1 MGAILTSRRGVRHA
15 CMPMFLNRMKNDSRA
30 NDAIWA
36 VRGLS
41 VRPQVAW
48 AIVVLGGLTLAA
60 AALRLLG
67 NVGRDDPAR
76 LWEQARAAWSA
87 GRLEKADALLARL
100 ARRRTPTLAERL
112 LRAEVAR
119 KLGRIDQA
127 LAALDGFSG
136 SDSEAALI
144 WRTRGMLEIERD
156 RARPAEAALLQAFA
170 LNPMLADARRD
181 LINLY
186 TLESR
191 WSEIGVQFR
200 ALASMNSLSFD
211 ELYLWTLGRRLDVGP
226 ADLAA
231 KLEPMLRNDPEDR
244 SIRLALAENLRRLGR
259 LDEAEKTVAPLPID
273 DPEVRAAR
281 ARLALD
287 RGAVDAARNLL
298 DAGPPDQPALARL
311 RGRLSLAEGD
321 GNAVRH
327 YRAALTG
334 DPDDRDT
341 LFGLGQAL
349 RLAGKPDAAQPY
361 LRAARDR
368 DQLESLIE
376 NARSLSRRDDARVLQ
391 AIGDAC
397 RSLARLHQ
405 ARAWYRL
412 ALSRDPADPD
422 LQKRLFDLDTSI
434 DDGRRM
440 EQPRELNGDLHL

>member
-1 MGAILTSRRGVRHA
+1 MGAILTSRRSVRQA

-41 VRPQVAW
+41 VRPRVAW
-48 AIVVLGGLTLAA
+48 ALVVLGGLTLAA
-60 AALRLLG
+60 AALRHLG
-67 NVGRDDPAR
+67 SVGRDDPAR
-76 LWEQARAAWSA
+76 LWEQAKTAWSA
-87 GRLEKADALLARL
+87 GRLEEADALLARL
-100 ARRRTPTLAERL
+100 VRRRTPTIAERL
-112 LRAEVAR
+112 LCAEVAR

-127 LAALDGFSG
+127 VAALDGFSG

-156 RARPAEAALLQAFA
+156 RARPAEAALLRALA
-170 LNPMLADARRD
+170 LNPTLADARRD

-186 TLESR
+186 TLLSR
-191 WSEIGVQFR
+191 RSDLGVQFR
-200 ALASMNSLSFD
+200 ALAPLSSLSFE

-231 KLEPMLRNDPEDR
+231 KLERMLRTDPDDR

-259 LDEAEKTVAPLPID
+259 LDEAENAVAPLPSD
-273 DPEVRAAR
+273 DPEVRAAH

-287 RGAVDAARNLL
+287 RGAVDAARDLL
-298 DAGPPDQPALARL
+298 DEGPPDHPALARL
-311 RGRLSLAEGD
+311 RGRLSLAQGD
-321 GNAVRH
+321 RNAVGH
-327 YRAALTG
+327 YRTALAG

-349 RLAGKPDAAQPY
+349 RLAGKPEAARPY
-361 LRAARDR
+361 LQAARDR

-405 ARAWYRL
+405 ARAWIRL
-412 ALSRDPADPD
+412 ALSHDPADPD
-422 LQKRLFDLDTSI
+422 LQNRLFDLDASI
-434 DDGRRM
+434 GAGRRM
-440 EQPRELNGDLHL
+440 EQPRESNGDLHH